1 MLQPKKK
8 ITKKE
13 LKHDPVISMYER
25 ALAFYYEKKRMI
37 SYAATALVVLV
48 IGIVVYVN
56 NRRASN
62 EKATLEL
69 GKVYQLYDAGQ
80 YNQAINGVPE
90 SGVMGLKAIVENY
103 SGSSAEL
110 ARFYLADSYYHLGE
124 YDNALPHFLEFS
136 SGDKMLQASALAGA
150 GACYE
155 AKGDYSSAARYFEK
169 AYDADPES
177 PLASEY
183 LYHAAYAYGKA
194 GVKDRAIAL
203 YKQLKKDFPNSTY
216 ARDVDREI
224 AQLSI

>member
-1 MLQPKKK
+1 MLRPKRK

-13 LKHDPVISMYER
+13 LKHDPVISTYEK
-25 ALAFYYEKKRMI
+25 ALALYYEKKKI
-37 SYAATALVVLV
+37 LSYSVTAVIVLV
-48 IGIVVYVN
+48 IAVVIYVN

-69 GKVYQLYDAGQ
+69 SKVYQLYDAGQ

-90 SGVMGLKAIVENY
+90 SGVMGFKAIVENY
-103 SGSSAEL
+103 SGGSAEL

-124 YDNALPHFLEFS
+124 YDNALPHFLDFS
-136 SGDKMLQASALAGA
+136 GGDRMLQASALAGA
-150 GACYE
+150 AACYE
-155 AKGDYSSAARYFEK
+155 AKGDYSSAAKYYEK
-169 AYDADPES
+169 AHDTDPES

-183 LYHAAYAYGKA
+183 IYHAAFNHGNA
-194 GVKDRAIAL
+194 GNKDRAIAL

-216 ARDVDREI
+216 ARDVDRYI